1 MPLAALVLVET
12 SLAGNLGAALR
23 LAANFGVPRVE
34 LVRPQVDPEDVEVCR
49 WARGGESRLDV
60 RCHRELS
67 EALLPYST
75 SLAAAS
81 GRGRQN
87 QPLVTPHE
95 AVREIAKRGLAG
107 TALVLGN
114 ETRGLTKDDL
124 DRCDLVVRVPTVPE
138 FPVLN
143 LAQAAAIL
151 VAYLSME
158 VEPPAAGLPT
168 PASQA
173 RVDGLMGHFER
184 SLARI
189 GFLDPVHPARI
200 LRKLR
205 RLFGRAGVT
214 DNEVAI
220 LRGICRQID
229 WASDRAGLPPAH
241 CAGNPPATA
250 VIAPEGPEP
259 ESHPPES

>member
-1 MPLAALVLVET
+1 MSLGAIVLVEP

-23 LAANFGVPRVE
+23 LAANFEVAHVE
-34 LVRPQVDPEDVEVCR
+34 LVRSGVPVDHEEVRR
-49 WARGGESRLDV
+49 WACGGEARVDV
-60 RCHRELS
+60 RCHDDLAD
-67 EALLPYST
+67 ALRPYGC
-75 SLAAAS
+75 SLASAS
-81 GRGRQN
+81 GRGRIN
-87 QPLVTPHE
+87 QPLVTPRE
-95 AVREIAKRGLAG
+95 AARELARRGLER

-114 ETRGLTKDDL
+114 ETRGLSRADL
-124 DRCDLVVRVPTVPE
+124 DRCDLVVRVPTLPE

-158 VEPPAAGLPT
+158 VEPPEDLLPP
-168 PASQA
+168 PASQE
-173 RVDGLMGHFER
+173 RVEGLMGHLER

-205 RLFGRAGVT
+205 RIFGRAGVT

-220 LRGICRQID
+220 LRGVCRQIE
-229 WASDRAGLPPAH
+229 WAADRSGLSAPVAPGARS
-241 CAGNPPATA
+241 PTA
-250 VIAPEGPEP
+250 AAPEDAAESEEP
-259 ESHPPES
+259 

>member
-1 MPLAALVLVET
+1 MPLAALVLVEP

-34 LVRPQVDPEDVEVCR
+34 LVRPGVALDDVEIGR
-49 WARGGESRLDV
+49 WACGGEQRLELG
-60 RCHRELS
+60 CHQELAD
-67 EALLPYST
+67 ALLPYST
-75 SLAAAS
+75 SLASAS
-81 GRGRQN
+81 GRGRLK
-87 QPLVTPHE
+87 QPLVTPRE
-95 AVREIAKRGLAG
+95 AAREVARRGLAG

-114 ETRGLTKDDL
+114 ETRGLSRADL
-124 DRCDLVVRVPTVPE
+124 DRCDLVVRVPTEPE

-158 VEPPAAGLPT
+158 VEPPPAAMPT
-168 PASQA
+168 PSSQA
-173 RVDGLMGHFER
+173 LVDGLMAHLEL

-205 RLFGRAGVT
+205 RLLGRAGVT

-229 WASDRAGLPPAH
+229 WAAERAGLPHAGCEPGVPAITTPRP
-241 CAGNPPATA
+241 GSDQP
-250 VIAPEGPEP
+250 
-259 ESHPPES
+259 